1 VLYLGNASS
10 PQVRDAMQAG
20 RLGQM
25 VTPAEG
31 REPLPG
37 VPFGADNGCF
47 SAKGAIDPERWL
59 EWLTKTVAG
68 RETYCLFAVAPDLFN
83 PDLGLD
89 MGRESLHHSRRYLD
103 DIRALGVPAAVVA
116 QNGLTPELLAPYW
129 REFDVLFLG
138 GCLECVPCGYVPTLA
153 DLDRMKDTKDYRC
166 LTCRAGLTEWKLG
179 HAAQRLARTAK
190 PEFRPDAA
198 KHVHMG
204 RLNSG
209 RRWRLAEVMGC
220 DSADGTFLAF
230 GPDKNLDRMSSWP
243 DHNLFGVA
251 S

>member
-1 VLYLGNASS
+1 MLYLGNASS
-10 PQVRDAMQAG
+10 PQVRDAMQVG

-31 REPLPG
+31 REPLDG

-47 SAKGAIDPERWL
+47 SARGAIDPDRWL
-59 EWLTKTVAG
+59 EWLTKTVDG
-68 RETYCLFAVAPDLFN
+68 RESFCLFAVAPDLFN

-89 MGRESLHHSRRYLD
+89 MGRESLHHSRKYLA
-103 DIRALGVPAAVVA
+103 DIRSLGVPAAVVA

-129 REFDVLFLG
+129 REFDALFLG
-138 GCLECVPCGYVPTLA
+138 GCLECVPCAWVPTIA
-153 DLDRMKDTKDYRC
+153 DLDEMRRTKRYVC
-166 LTCRAGLTEWKLG
+166 PAGHGLTEWKLSA
-179 HAAQRLARTAK
+179 AAQRLARAAK

-209 RRWRLAEVMGC
+209 RRWRFAEVIGC
-220 DSADGTFLAF
+220 DTADGTFLAF
-230 GPDKNLDRMSSWP
+230 GPDKNLGRMAEWP
-243 DHNLFGVA
+243 DNSLFGVA